1 MLCDCSIQL
10 QSYDIK
16 AFPKF
21 MHSTGIMFLFDLC
34 YLCINNNFTF
44 YFGRAQSVSA
54 ENFIA
59 YIYMCV
65 GDVAYA

>member
-1 MLCDCSIQL
+1 
-10 QSYDIK
+10 
-16 AFPKF
+16 
-21 MHSTGIMFLFDLC
+21 MHSTDIMFLFDLC

-54 ENFIA
+54 ENVIA
-59 YIYMCV
+59 YIYMYV